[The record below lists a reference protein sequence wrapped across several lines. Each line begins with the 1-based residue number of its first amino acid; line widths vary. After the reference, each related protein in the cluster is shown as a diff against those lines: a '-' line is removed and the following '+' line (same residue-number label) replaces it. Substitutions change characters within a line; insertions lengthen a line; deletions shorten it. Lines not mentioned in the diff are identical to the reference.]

1 MFVNQ
6 HNTVMEAEEATKP
19 VSGATEE
26 TPSLS
31 ETSKAVEELIDDTKP
46 AQQTNGTEHSEDD
59 KKPEDGNDNPKA
71 SKNEEPR
78 QDQPS
83 KRVQEGQRYNNRP
96 RGDRNNNR
104 PHLRRFDKKNIKS
117 DLTSLQ
123 ESNDPVA
130 IRKQVGASLQCTRR
144 LLG

>member
-1 MFVNQ
+1 
-6 HNTVMEAEEATKP
+6 MEAEEATKP

-31 ETSKAVEELIDDTKP
+31 KTSKAVEELIDGAKS
-46 AQQTNGTEHSEDD
+46 AEQINGTKHPEDD
-59 KKPEDGNDNPKA
+59 KKFENGDDNRKA
-71 SKNEEPR
+71 SNHEEPR

-104 PHLRRFDKKNIKS
+104 PHPKKFDKKNIKS

-123 ESNDPVA
+123 ESSDPVA
-130 IRKQVGASLQCTRR
+130 IRKQVGASLQCARR

>member
-1 MFVNQ
+1 
-6 HNTVMEAEEATKP
+6 MEAEEATKP

-31 ETSKAVEELIDDTKP
+31 ETTKAVEELIDEARP
-46 AQQTNGTEHSEDD
+46 AQQTNGTKLSEDD
-59 KKPEDGNDNPKA
+59 QKPEDGDDNRKA
-71 SKNEEPR
+71 SNDEEPR

-96 RGDRNNNR
+96 RGGRDNNR
-104 PHLRRFDKKNIKS
+104 PHPKRFDKKNIKS

-123 ESNDPVA
+123 ESSDPVA
-130 IRKQVGASLQCTRR
+130 IRKQVGASLQRARR